1 MEHCDSR
8 LRGKGLSKRQKVC
21 LLKCNLGMFRA
32 FFDDMRAIFE
42 RFECAAQ
49 MDRLGRSGLPYRVV
63 E

>member
-1 MEHCDSR
+1 MQFGYVQGFS
-8 LRGKGLSKRQKVC
+8 
-21 LLKCNLGMFRA
+21 
-32 FFDDMRAIFE
+32 DDMRAIFE